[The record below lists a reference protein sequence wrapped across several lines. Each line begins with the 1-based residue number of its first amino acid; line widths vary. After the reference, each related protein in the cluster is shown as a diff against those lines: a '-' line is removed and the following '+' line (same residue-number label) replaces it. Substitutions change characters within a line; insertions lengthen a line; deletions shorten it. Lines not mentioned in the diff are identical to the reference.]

1 MFRTELTVPDE
12 SRLPAMLTLLVGLAY
27 LIVGIFEILSS
38 LHLIPPIVGFTDL
51 LGGVLLIIISS
62 VFLTGV
68 KPLLEND
75 SEGYAFVAVGYILA
89 ALLFGLQIL
98 VILTNALGWFLRFQD
113 WLSWNIWT
121 DFTPS
126 LWMFIV
132 LMTGTGSVWAIGNM
146 RNKIMGVTKEDSQ

>member
-1 MFRTELTVPDE
+1 LFRTELTVPDE

-38 LHLIPPIVGFTDL
+38 LHLISPIVGFTDL

>member
-1 MFRTELTVPDE
+1 LFRTELTVPEE
-12 SRLPAMLTLLVGLAY
+12 SRLPAILTLLIGLAY
-27 LIVGIFEILSS
+27 FIVGIFEILSS

-68 KPLLEND
+68 KPLLAND

-126 LWMFIV
+126 LWMFII
-132 LMTGTGSVWAIGNM
+132 LMTGTGSVWAIWNM

>member
-113 WLSWNIWT
+113 WLSWNIW
-121 DFTPS
+121 
-126 LWMFIV
+126 
-132 LMTGTGSVWAIGNM
+132 
-146 RNKIMGVTKEDSQ
+146 

>member
-1 MFRTELTVPDE
+1 MFRPELVVPEE
-12 SRLPAMLTLLVGLAY
+12 SKLPAILTLLIGCAY
-27 LIVGIFEILSS
+27 LTVGAFEVLSS
-38 LHLIPPIVGFTDL
+38 LHLIPPIAGFTDL
-51 LGGVLLIIISS
+51 LGGILLIIISS

-68 KPLLEND
+68 KPLLENNQ
-75 SEGYAFVAVGYILA
+75 EGYAFVAVGYILA

-126 LWMFIV
+126 LWMFII

-146 RNKIMGVTKEDSQ
+146 RDKIMGVKKEESQ

>member
-1 MFRTELTVPDE
+1 MFKPELVIPKE
-12 SRLPAMLTLLVGLAY
+12 SRLPAVLTLLVGLAY
-27 LIVGIFEILSS
+27 LMVGIFEVLSS
-38 LHLIPPIVGFTDL
+38 LNLIPPIVGFTDL

-126 LWMFIV
+126 LWMFII

-146 RNKIMGVTKEDSQ
+146 RDKIMGVTKKDSQ

>member
-1 MFRTELTVPDE
+1 LFRTELTVPEE
-12 SRLPAMLTLLVGLAY
+12 SRLPAILTLIIGLAY
-27 LIVGIFEILSS
+27 LIVGGLEVLSS
-38 LHLIPPIVGFTDL
+38 MHLIPPIVGFTDL

-98 VILTNALGWFLRFQD
+98 VILTNALGWFLRFND
-113 WLSWNIWT
+113 WISWNLWT
-121 DFTPS
+121 DLTPS
-126 LWMFIV
+126 LWLFII

-146 RNKIMGVTKEDSQ
+146 RDRIMGVRKEGSQ

>member
-1 MFRTELTVPDE
+1 MFRPELAVPKE
-12 SRLPAMLTLLVGLAY
+12 SRLPAILTLLIGLAY
-27 LIVGIFEILSS
+27 LIVGGFEVLSS

-51 LGGVLLIIISS
+51 LGGILLMIISS

-68 KPLLEND
+68 KPLLKND
-75 SEGYAFVAVGYILA
+75 QEGYAFVAVGYILA

-98 VILTNALGWFLRFQD
+98 VILTNALGWFLHFEN
-113 WLSWNIWT
+113 WVSWNIWT

-126 LWMFIV
+126 LWMFII

-146 RNKIMGVTKEDSQ
+146 RDKIMGVKKEDSQ